1 MERSESTGV
10 LVVGGGLAGL
20 SVAAE
25 LGGPGLAV
33 LERLP
38 QMGGGA
44 SADNAGMVRRLGED
58 PYERALALRTHARL
72 VDLDAEPDF
81 PAGCSRQTGALL
93 GLVEELEHLH
103 DGVAHL
109 REAGVPVEWTRGAAL
124 EARAPLLAGS
134 PLKGGWWLPEA
145 RVAEA
150 AGLVDGLRRRA
161 LRRGAT
167 LHNNVEVI
175 DLDVAAG
182 RVAGLWVDAGAGPA
196 RIASEAVVLAAGAWC
211 AGLAQRAGLDRRL
224 IPLRRSLLL
233 SSGGPPAPPEH
244 PWVWIDDLGVYA
256 RPESGTWLVSPCDE
270 AVGWPDGERG
280 RGEASALAMAMAA
293 EKVSRWFPALGRPA
307 WRQGWTGLR
316 TFAPDRRPMLG
327 PDPALPGLHWCAG
340 LGGFGVSCGLAA
352 GEAVAAWLRGETVPW
367 LDPSGVRADRRTLS
381 RWPIRPS
388 GELTRARLID
398 GKLDPPPRR
407 PLSP

>member
-1 MERSESTGV
+1 MQRSGAAEV

-20 SVAAE
+20 SVAAAHPA
-25 LGGPGLAV
+25 PGLRL

-38 QMGGGA
+38 GLGGGA

-72 VDLDAEPDF
+72 AALDAEPDF
-81 PAGCSRQTGALL
+81 PPGCSRQTGALL

-109 REAGVPVEWTRGAAL
+109 RAAGVPVRWLRGPELA
-124 EARAPLLAGS
+124 ERAPVLAGS
-134 PLKGGWWLPEA
+134 PLQGGWWLPEA

-150 AGLVDGLRRRA
+150 GGLIEGLRRRA
-161 LRRGAT
+161 LRQGAI
-167 LHNNVEVI
+167 LQNNVEVI
-175 DLDVAAG
+175 DLDVEAG
-182 RVAGLWVDAGAGPA
+182 RVAGLWVDQGAGPERLA
-196 RIASEAVVLAAGAWC
+196 APAVVLAAGAWC

-224 IPLRRSLLL
+224 IPLRRSLMI
-233 SSGGPPAPPEH
+233 SQGGPPAPPEH

-256 RPESGTWLVSPCDE
+256 RPESGRWLVSPCDE
-270 AVGWPDGERG
+270 AVGWPEGAEG
-280 RGEASALAMAMAA
+280 RAAASTLSMALAA
-293 EKVSRWFPALGRPA
+293 EKVSRWFPALGQPA
-307 WRQGWTGLR
+307 WRQGWSGLR

-352 GEAVAAWLRGETVPW
+352 GEAVAAWLRGEAVPW

-398 GKLDPPPRR
+398 GKQGPPPPR
-407 PLSP
+407 PSSP